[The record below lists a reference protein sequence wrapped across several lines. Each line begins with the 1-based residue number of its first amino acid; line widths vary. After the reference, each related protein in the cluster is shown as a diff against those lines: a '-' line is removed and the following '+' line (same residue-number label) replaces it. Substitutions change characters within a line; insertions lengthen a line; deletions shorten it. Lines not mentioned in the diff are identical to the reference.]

1 MCRTASSARVSRL
14 SVSYNYVFI
23 EPSKA
28 FDTDDH
34 QILLKKLE
42 HDGANE
48 RTLAWLESC
57 LFLKRQYIEIIVAS
71 NIDLKK

>member
-1 MCRTASSARVSRL
+1 MRRTASSARVSRL
-14 SVSYNYVFI
+14 SVSYDYVFI

-57 LFLKRQYIEIIVAS
+57 LFNLFIVTKNIETT
-71 NIDLKK
+71 KF